1 MTRRL
6 LLAAVGLSPS
16 FCAEDSYLTWDAKLA
31 KKLVLAGRVGGQ
43 VGKTFDLR
51 ITSTDRS
58 YNFKVRATWL
68 TPQIIKARARLEQL
82 SKSLTAIETQK
93 LVADALA
100 AGEIIIQIE
109 IDPRE
114 GSGIIPSGW
123 VALLGNSPRF
133 VRGLSAPQLRDLPAL
148 APLAPRDYS
157 YEIFWLVFPN
167 KAEDGQPLFSTSDR
181 ETEMSVQIHGK
192 IGKIKFP
199 IPDHLRPSRS

>member
-6 LLAAVGLSPS
+6 LLADLGLAAVLR
-16 FCAEDSYLTWDAKLA
+16 AEDGYLTWDAKLA
-31 KKLVLAGRVGGQ
+31 KKLVLAGRVSGQ

-51 ITSTDRS
+51 IKSTDRS

-68 TPQIIKARARLEQL
+68 TPQIIQALARLEQI
-82 SKSLTAIETQK
+82 SRSLTAAETQK
-93 LVADALA
+93 LVADGKA
-100 AGEIIIQIE
+100 AGEIVIQIE

-133 VRGLSAPQLRDLPAL
+133 VRGVSSPQLRNLAAL
-148 APLAPRDYS
+148 APLAPRDFA

-167 KAEDGQPLFSTSDR
+167 KAQDGQPLFSPTDR
-181 ETEMSVQIHGK
+181 ETEMSVQIQGK
-192 IGKIKFP
+192 VGKIKFP
-199 IPDHLRPSRS
+199 IPEYLRP